1 MALAA
6 LKDMERAPA
15 DQATRPFRHPST
27 AVRYPQRPPAM
38 PQNRLHAGHEDTV
51 TIPLVDDVAPGRPQ
65 RGRRGTAEPA
75 PVFVDSSGR
84 RQRRVRRFGR
94 LLVVPAVGYV
104 ILLVSTLL
112 GGPTVQSP
120 FLPSAQAPHPSVSSP
135 PAAPTTAPP
144 TVEAQAST
152 GPAPARS
159 AAPAGAA
166 VPARAATSPGAAT
179 AGASAAPASTAPGT
193 GESVPASA
201 AGHGK
206 PTSAPGRSGK
216 PTAKP

>member
-1 MALAA
+1 M
-6 LKDMERAPA
+6 
-15 DQATRPFRHPST
+15 
-27 AVRYPQRPPAM
+27 
-38 PQNRLHAGHEDTV
+38 
-51 TIPLVDDVAPGRPQ
+51 DDVAPGRPR
-65 RGRRGTAEPA
+65 RGRRGSAEPA
-75 PVFVDSSGR
+75 PVFVDASGR

-120 FLPSAQAPHPSVSSP
+120 FLPSAQAPRPPVSTP
-135 PAAPTTAPP
+135 PAAPTTASP
-144 TVEAQAST
+144 TAEARAST
-152 GPAPARS
+152 GPAPGKA
-159 AAPAGAA
+159 AAPAGRT
-166 VPARAATSPGAAT
+166 VPAPTATAPETAP
-179 AGASAAPASTAPGT
+179 AGASVAPATTAPGNSDSLPT
-193 GESVPASA
+193 GA